1 MRFQGRQCRDKD
13 GQSVESAG
21 FSSYRMKCLQEANAQ
36 TGSRTV
42 GYQGLE
48 RRVGT
53 YSSVGTQFGM
63 MKKCQRGTWL
73 AQWVE
78 RLTSAQVKIS
88 WMVSLS
94 PDWARSQ
101 V

>member
-1 MRFQGRQCRDKD
+1 MDSPLRVQG
-13 GQSVESAG
+13 SAG

-53 YSSVGTQFGM
+53 YSSVGTVTVWDDEKVPEGH
-63 MKKCQRGTWL
+63 
-73 AQWVE
+73 
-78 RLTSAQVKIS
+78 
-88 WMVSLS
+88 LS
-94 PDWARSQ
+94 GS
-101 V
+101 VG